1 MFVSL
6 ISPPY
11 VILVEQKIEID
22 KMNEILE
29 EGTARTLKD
38 FVQISVISF
47 A

>member
-1 MFVSL
+1 MFASL
-6 ISPPY
+6 ISLPY

-29 EGTARTLKD
+29 ERIARTLKN
-38 FVQISVISF
+38 FVKICVISF